1 MHEAAPLGRP
11 VDDERPAEERE
22 GTYILLPV
30 LGEPDVWVAVFSDGS
45 YSRWIP
51 SASAR

>member
-1 MHEAAPLGRP
+1 MHDAVPLGRS
-11 VDDERPAEERE
+11 VDDERLAEERE

-30 LGEPDVWVAVFSDGS
+30 LDEPDAWVAVFSDGS

-51 SASAR
+51 SSDR